1 MKALKI
7 VAAILGIGLVAL
19 IIAVW
24 VLVARIDS
32 LVARA
37 IEEGGSRATGTEVT
51 VSGVDIGIEEGRGT
65 LTGLDV
71 ANPDGFSDRPAF
83 HLGEITLDLDVSTIQ
98 GEGTVVLDAI
108 RILAPEVLLETLA
121 DGSTN
126 LDVIRRNVQEMAD
139 RAKSQ
144 GDGSGGADAD
154 QRPLILKSVEF
165 ADGVVRGDGSALG
178 VEPFEVRLPAFSLS
192 DVGAPDGVPPAEIG
206 STLLVALSRKA
217 AEAAA
222 REQGGKLLEE
232 KLGDVLG
239 EQGGE
244 LLDKLGR

>member
-1 MKALKI
+1 VKALKI

-37 IEEGGSRATGTEVT
+37 IEEGGSRVTGTEVT

-71 ANPDGFSDRPAF
+71 ANPKGFSERPAF
-83 HLGEITLDLDVSTIQ
+83 HLGEITLDLDVDTIQ
-98 GEGTVVLDAI
+98 GDGPVVLDAI

-126 LDVIRRNVQEMAD
+126 LDVIRKNVQEVAD

-144 GDGSGGADAD
+144 GDGGGEGDS
-154 QRPLILKSVEF
+154 RPLILRSVEF

-178 VEPFEVRLPAFSLS
+178 IDPFEVRLPAFSLT
-192 DVGAPDGVPPAEIG
+192 DVGAPDGVPSAQVG
-206 STLLVALSRKA
+206 STILVALSRKA

-232 KLGDVLG
+232 KLDDVLG
-239 EQGGE
+239 EKGGE
-244 LLDKLGR
+244 LLDRLGR